1 MSENFPLI
9 DSVPIDLLYINIVTP
24 SSGGEQ
30 EYFPRVF
37 PYWVL
42 ATYFVYVLLEWGVW
56 VFFLCIFIFLFFYFM
71 IKEVIYEWKFCNE
84 LFGSS

>member
-42 ATYFVYVLLEWGVW
+42 ATYFVYVLLE
-56 VFFLCIFIFLFFYFM
+56 
-71 IKEVIYEWKFCNE
+71 
-84 LFGSS
+84 